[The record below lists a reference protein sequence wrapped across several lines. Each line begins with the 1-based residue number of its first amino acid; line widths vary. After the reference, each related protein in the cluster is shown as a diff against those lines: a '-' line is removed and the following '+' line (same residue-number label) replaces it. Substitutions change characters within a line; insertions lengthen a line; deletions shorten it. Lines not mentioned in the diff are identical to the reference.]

1 LRPALVVTVNVAAV
15 PMRFGRFGTWS
26 PSSVRTPRCSPRL
39 LALLVAA
46 SAALAGCGRSS
57 PPRESPIDELETTL
71 TPAAFARALRR
82 SGGHFH
88 AVTTLDIG
96 PTGAAGQ
103 APSARDAVTTTTDIW
118 MDKAG
123 HYRLLETND
132 RDGGREVVVFGKDLA
147 VGLRYGRLIKR
158 PVQEPEA
165 TRFLEEGLGGPI
177 AAWEI
182 ARRFAEAAR
191 RDEGSGNAATSI
203 IEVTKASEPQS
214 VKAELETASGLQKW
228 RDSVNVD
235 TLAGQ
240 VRIAEGIGAAIKVNL
255 EAHFG
260 LTRENTPM
268 NGIVKVAAEL
278 TELGKVAP
286 HEPPQA
292 EELQVRQRTVLEE
305 KALLGRTGGEGAH
318 K

>member
-1 LRPALVVTVNVAAV
+1 
-15 PMRFGRFGTWS
+15 MRFGRFGTWS
-26 PSSVRTPRCSPRL
+26 PNSVRTPRCSPRL
-39 LALLVAA
+39 SRTLALVVTA
-46 SAALAGCGRSS
+46 SAALTASGCGRSS
-57 PPRESPIDELETTL
+57 TPRESPVEELETTL
-71 TPAAFARALRR
+71 VPGAFAKALRR
-82 SGGHFH
+82 AGGHFH

-103 APSARDAVTTTTDIW
+103 TPSARDAVTTTTDIW
-118 MDKAG
+118 MDKLG

-147 VGLRYGRLIKR
+147 VALRYGRLIKR

-165 TRFLEEGLGGPI
+165 SRFLEEGLGGPI

-182 ARRFAEAAR
+182 ARRFAETAR
-191 RDEGSGNAATSI
+191 RDEGTGTAATST

-214 VKAELETASGLQKW
+214 VKADLENASGLQKW
-228 RDSVNVD
+228 RESVNVD

-240 VRIAEGIGAAIKVNL
+240 VRIAEAFGAATKVTL

-260 LTRENTPM
+260 LNRENTPM
-268 NGIVKVAAEL
+268 NGVVKVAAEL
-278 TELGKVAP
+278 TDLGKVALV
-286 HEPPQA
+286 EAPQA
-292 EELQVRQRTVLEE
+292 EELQVRQRTILEE
-305 KALLGRTGGEGAH
+305 KALLGRTGGEAAH